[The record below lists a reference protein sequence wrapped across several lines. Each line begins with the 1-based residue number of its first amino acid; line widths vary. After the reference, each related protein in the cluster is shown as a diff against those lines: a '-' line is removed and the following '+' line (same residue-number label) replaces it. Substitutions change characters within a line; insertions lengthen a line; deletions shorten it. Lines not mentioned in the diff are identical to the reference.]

1 MSGDEIVIGG
11 IGTGVVVSFLV
22 AVAKRLGLRDGLAGL
37 LAAGLSIALFAVYQA
52 TQLFPGIEPT
62 VVGVLK
68 VIAFV
73 AVTFGGSI
81 LTYIGSKQAKIPMLG
96 YSHKRAGGAR

>member
-11 IGTGVVVSFLV
+11 IGTGVIVSFLV
-22 AVAKRLGLRDGLAGL
+22 ALAKRLGLRDGLAGL

-62 VVGVLK
+62 VVGMLK
-68 VIAFV
+68 VLAFV

-81 LTYIGSKQAKIPMLG
+81 LTYIGSKQARLPVIG
-96 YSHKRAGGAR
+96 YSHPRVGGAR